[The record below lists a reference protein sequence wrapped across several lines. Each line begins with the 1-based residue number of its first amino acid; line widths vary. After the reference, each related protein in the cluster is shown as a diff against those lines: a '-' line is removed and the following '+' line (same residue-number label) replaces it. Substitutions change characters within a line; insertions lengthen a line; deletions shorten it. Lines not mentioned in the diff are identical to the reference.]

1 MTTEAWTK
9 RAEAARLPETPGTAR
24 GTNVTTMPE
33 AIATTKKTASGLGR
47 VGVRKA
53 ASTPTDLS
61 AGGAFSGRPRTM
73 GTPIR
78 AAKPPATK
86 TGAYPK
92 LLASETPS
100 GSATTKGAPTA
111 TP

>member
-1 MTTEAWTK
+1 VTTEAWTK

-61 AGGAFSGRPRTM
+61 V
-73 GTPIR
+73 
-78 AAKPPATK
+78 
-86 TGAYPK
+86 
-92 LLASETPS
+92 
-100 GSATTKGAPTA
+100 SAIY
-111 TP
+111 